1 MGIKYVVPGNFR
13 TVPSAW
19 KVVVAMVVEVTDKKA
34 MACTIASSYSGREKA
49 EVNSFSLLDP
59 TCC

>member
-1 MGIKYVVPGNFR
+1 MLFQEIS
-13 TVPSAW
+13 VPSAW
-19 KVVVAMVVEVTDKKA
+19 KVVVAMVVEVTDKKS
-34 MACTIASSYSGREKA
+34 MALTIASSYSGREKA